1 MEVIAVFGF
10 LLLFWLIW
18 QLIQAKKH
26 TRFKRYIHTELR
38 SLVITKIKQE
48 LESTRS
54 TLFPNNTTHEEATL
68 YYWTEYRIRILQ
80 YALQHEIIDEN
91 WLKASGYKRQSQHLF
106 YIEQAALNKN
116 L

>member
-38 SLVITKIKQE
+38 SLVRTKIKQE
-48 LESTRS
+48 LE
-54 TLFPNNTTHEEATL
+54 EAVQTQATKIL
-68 YYWTEYRIRILQ
+68 TEQLVLCVKQ
-80 YALQHEIIDEN
+80 
-91 WLKASGYKRQSQHLF
+91 
-106 YIEQAALNKN
+106 
-116 L
+116 